1 MPRPDSESLRCFF
14 EPKSIAVIG
23 ASRTP
28 GRPGHTLVENLR
40 KAFAGRIYPINKE
53 AGEIAGL
60 PAFTSVADV
69 PGEVD
74 LAVVL
79 VPAESVTPAVLSCA
93 AKGVRGVIV
102 EAADFAEIGPEGRQR
117 QMRIA
122 EIARNAGMRLWGPN
136 CLGVIDTRS
145 GVITT
150 YQPLRDVVPGH
161 TSLITQSGALAGAV
175 LAQVHEA
182 RTFAFNKVCS
192 IGNKA
197 DVDECDLLEYLA
209 GDPTT
214 RVIGMYLESIND
226 GRRFFELAR
235 RLTRDKPVIVLKSGR
250 TPLGVA
256 ASLSHTASLAGDDR
270 VVEAAF
276 AQAGIVRVG
285 DIGEFL
291 SVMKAFDRLH
301 ERRAG
306 KRVAIVCTTG
316 AGGVLAADQLG
327 LHGLELAHLSKVTMA
342 RLHEQF
348 PAWLEPN
355 QPLDISPTMMK
366 IGPNRALQHAAAAVL
381 EDDNVDALLLQ
392 TFGLPATASFDAA
405 ALAGL
410 VAGKGKAAV
419 AWLYGVRAYLEPWTV
434 ALEAGGLPV
443 LPDLRSAARA
453 LQALASRASSAEQH
467 SIAADSTP
475 GPVREPAPA
484 VESPPDTADAF
495 ALLRRY
501 GIPAARGIQAANAEA
516 AVSAAQL
523 IAGPVAVKLADMRIA
538 HKSEVGGVRLNL
550 RTADE
555 VRAAASAMGGPL
567 YVQEMLAPG
576 VELIISARRDP
587 QFGPVV
593 ICGLGGLWVEILGD
607 VAIRLAPIDE
617 DDAARML
624 RELKAF
630 PLLAG
635 ARGQKARDTMLLA
648 RAVVGLSQCI
658 AENPAIATI
667 EVNPFIL
674 WEDGGGA
681 VDVVIEMTQTKSE
694 REELCLHG

>member
-1 MPRPDSESLRCFF
+1 MSRPLMSRPDTTSLRCFF

-40 KAFAGRIYPINKE
+40 KAFAGRIYPINRE

-60 PAFTSVADV
+60 PAFPSVAEV

-79 VPAESVTPAVLSCA
+79 VPAESVAQAVLSCA

-117 QMRIA
+117 QAQIA

-214 RVIGMYLESIND
+214 RVVGMYLESIND
-226 GRRFFELAR
+226 GRRFFDLAR
-235 RLTRDKPVIVLKSGR
+235 RLSRKKPIIVLKSGR

-270 VVEAAF
+270 VVDAAF
-276 AQAGIVRVG
+276 AQAGVIRVG

-327 LHGLELAHLSKVTMA
+327 LHGLELARLSKATMA

-366 IGPNRALQHAAAAVL
+366 IGPNRALQYAASVVL

-392 TFGLPATASFDAA
+392 TFGLPATASFDPA
-405 ALAGL
+405 ALAGIIG
-410 VAGKGKAAV
+410 GKGKAAV
-419 AWLYGVRAYLEPWTV
+419 AWLYGVRTYLEPWSA

-443 LPDLRSAARA
+443 MPDLRSAARA
-453 LQALASRASSAEQH
+453 LQAVASWSQPRP
-467 SIAADSTP
+467 AATQTSTP
-475 GPVREPAPA
+475 PRQPALA
-484 VESPPDTADAF
+484 VQALPDTAEAF

-501 GIPAARGIQAANAEA
+501 GIPAAPGIQAADAEA
-516 AVSAAQL
+516 AMRAAQK
-523 IAGPVAVKLADMRIA
+523 IGRPVAVKLADMRIA
-538 HKSEVGGVRLNL
+538 HKSEMGGVRLDL
-550 RTADE
+550 RSADE
-555 VRAAASAMGGPL
+555 VRAAATDMRGLL
-567 YVQEMLAPG
+567 YVQEMVPPG
-576 VELIISARRDP
+576 LEMIISARRDP

-593 ICGLGGLWVEILGD
+593 MCGLGGLWVEMLRD

-617 DDAARML
+617 DEAARML

-635 ARGQKARDTMLLA
+635 ARGQEARDTALLA
-648 RAVVGLSQCI
+648 RALVGLSQCI

-674 WEDGGGA
+674 WQHGGSA
-681 VDVVIEMTQTKSE
+681 VDVVIEMKET
-694 REELCLHG
+694 

>member
-1 MPRPDSESLRCFF
+1 MQRPDSASLRCFF

-40 KAFAGRIYPINKE
+40 KAFGGRIYPINKE

-60 PAFTSVADV
+60 PAFASVADV

-93 AKGVRGVIV
+93 TKGVRGVIV

-117 QMRIA
+117 QARIA

-136 CLGVIDTRS
+136 CLGVIDARS

-214 RVIGMYLESIND
+214 KVIGMYLESIND
-226 GRRFFELAR
+226 GRRFVELAS
-235 RLTRDKPVIVLKSGR
+235 RLTREKPVIVLKSGR

-270 VVEAAF
+270 VVDAAF
-276 AQAGIVRVG
+276 AQAGILRVG
-285 DIGEFL
+285 DLGEFL

-301 ERRAG
+301 QRRAG

-327 LHGLELAHLSKVTMA
+327 LHGLELAHLSKATMA

-366 IGPNRALQHAAAAVL
+366 IGPNRALQYAASVVL

-405 ALAGL
+405 ALASL
-410 VAGKGKAAV
+410 IAGKGKAAV
-419 AWLYGVRAYLEPWTV
+419 AWLYGVRSYLEPWTV

-443 LPDLRSAARA
+443 MPDLRSAARA
-453 LQALASRASSAEQH
+453 LQAVASWSRPG
-467 SIAADSTP
+467 STP
-475 GPVREPAPA
+475 QACASPREPANA
-484 VESPPDTADAF
+484 VRSLPDVADAF
-495 ALLRRY
+495 ALLQRY
-501 GIPAARGIQAANAEA
+501 GVPVARGIQAVDAE
-516 AVSAAQL
+516 SAARAAQK
-523 IAGPVAVKLADMRIA
+523 IGRPVAVKIADMRIA
-538 HKSEVGGVRLNL
+538 HKSEMGGVRLNL
-550 RTADE
+550 RSADE
-555 VRAAASAMGGPL
+555 VRAAATGMPGLL
-567 YVQEMLAPG
+567 YVQEMVPPG
-576 VELIISARRDP
+576 LEMIISARRDP

-593 ICGLGGLWVEILGD
+593 MCGLGGLWVEILRD
-607 VAIRLAPIDE
+607 VAMRLAPIDQE
-617 DDAARML
+617 EAARML

-635 ARGQKARDTMLLA
+635 ARGQAAGDTILLA
-648 RAVVGLSQCI
+648 RALVGLSQCI

-674 WEDGGGA
+674 RQDGGSA
-681 VDVVIEMTQTKSE
+681 VDVVIEMMQANSK
-694 REELCLHG
+694 REELWRHG